1 MASFSKM
8 ALPPYTLEVLIYL
21 AQQPPSSVPFKRRLV
36 KVLRRV
42 MCHCFGEHMTPEH
55 MTPEHMTAEQLSS
68 IFTKKLIKSYVD
80 ALGMD
85 VVAYAYSVMQRE
97 GEEGL
102 LALGDYPI
110 TWTEAIAEGL
120 RHMSWPMYSMYITR
134 EEFDERYP
142 PELYVLFTEFNGLD
156 KLQ

>member
-1 MASFSKM
+1 MGLFSKM
-8 ALPPYTLEVLIYL
+8 ALPPLALEALMYL
-21 AQQPPSSVPFKRRLV
+21 AQQPPSSEPFKQRLV
-36 KVLRRV
+36 IALKMLIE
-42 MCHCFGEHMTPEH
+42 HCFGEYMTPE
-55 MTPEHMTAEQLSS
+55 QISR
-68 IFTKKLIKSYVD
+68 IFTKKLIEFFVERM
-80 ALGMD
+80 GMD
-85 VVAYAYSVMQRE
+85 VVAYAYSVMQQE
-97 GEEGL
+97 GQEGL

-120 RHMSWPMYSMYITR
+120 RHMSWLMYSTYITR